1 MEMAKLLGY
10 LSTACLVL
18 LAVGMAGANEEEF
31 PGVRNL
37 MTPEE
42 YRAAGLEKLSP
53 EELESLN
60 KWLIRYTAGDSAT
73 LRRSNEEVRKAE
85 ENLTIQANIT
95 GDFTGWTGETTFK
108 LDNGQVWRQRIGGR
122 FKYSGGER
130 AVEIRKNFLGFYM
143 MTHLESGKTVG
154 VTRVD

>member
-1 MEMAKLLGY
+1 
-10 LSTACLVL
+10 
-18 LAVGMAGANEEEF
+18 
-31 PGVRNL
+31 

-42 YRAAGLEKLSP
+42 YRAAGLDKLSP
-53 EELESLN
+53 EELESLD
-60 KWLIRYTAGDSAT
+60 KWLIRYTVGDSAT

-95 GDFTGWTGETTFK
+95 GDFTGWSGETTFK
-108 LDNGQVWRQRIGGR
+108 LDNGQVWRQRIRGR
-122 FKYSGGER
+122 FNYSGGER

-143 MTHLESGKTVG
+143 MTHQESGKTVG